1 MAIPTAQTIRDQII
15 SYTQSRL
22 GQTVPLFTRS
32 FIFVLASAV
41 AGVLV
46 LVYRF
51 ADWALKQTQP
61 ATCNEFWLGI
71 WADRYGVPRGAAV
84 ATQLTATAGGSPDG
98 TSIPAL
104 TNWTDPT
111 GLVYQQT
118 AAAVIAG
125 GVATITVK
133 CLTPGVSGN
142 QANGTVLTLVA
153 PISGVNSTATVA
165 STVATGVDRES
176 VSSWRSQVMI
186 RIAYRPQGGAIPDY
200 VGWALE
206 VPGVAFALVKSPSA
220 GTVSVYPIQALTGIA
235 RVPAAPLLAT
245 VQAYLNDPIRKPIA
259 AIVNAISTTE
269 RTCAVTITGATING
283 AGLTTDQK
291 NQVVAAITA
300 SLYAAYPR
308 QYSDQANATDTIDVG
323 MVWDSLRAISATATA
338 VTINVSGIGGGP
350 YVLPIGEMVAPGVFT
365 WA

>member
-1 MAIPTAQTIRDQII
+1 MI
-15 SYTQSRL
+15 SEL
-22 GQTVPLFTRS
+22 E
-32 FIFVLASAV
+32 SAV
-41 AGVLV
+41 ARVDPSGLT
-46 LVYRF
+46 
-51 ADWALKQTQP
+51 A
-61 ATCNEFWLGI
+61 I
-71 WADRYGVPRGAAV
+71 PRGHPVCPPCETSVDPAGSITFNVPASSV
-84 ATQLTATAGGSPDG
+84 TAIHRLAGLTATAGGSPDG

-133 CLTPGVSGN
+133 CLTPGASGN
-142 QANGTVLTLVA
+142 QANGTVITLVA

-186 RIAYRPQGGAIPDY
+186 RIAYRPQGGAVPDY
-200 VGWALE
+200 IIWGLE
-206 VPGVAFALVKSPSA
+206 VPGIIFAVVGQP
-220 GTVSVYPIQALTGIA
+220 GGGVVNVYGLQSLTGIS
-235 RVPAAPLLAT
+235 RVPGAPLIAT
-245 VQAYLNDPIRKPIA
+245 LQAYLRDQSRKIIGA
-259 AIVNAISTTE
+259 NVFALTTTE
-269 RTCAVTITGATING
+269 RTCAVTITGAAING
-283 AGLTTDQK
+283 SGLTTDQK
-291 NQVVAAITA
+291 NQVVAAVTA

-308 QYSDQANATDTIDVG
+308 QYSDQANPTDTIDVG
-323 MVWDSLRAISATATA
+323 MVWDALRAIGATATA

-350 YVLPIGEMVAPGVFT
+350 YVLPIGEIVAPGVFT